1 MNKKILAPLRSYN
14 PNRVFYIYHEYIKMF
29 KKANLDIITIA
40 PASFATLQFLVD
52 NCDGLLLTGGLDV
65 DPAYYHKSLH
75 PKTKKELFELE

>member
-40 PASFATLQFLVD
+40 PASFATLQF
-52 NCDGLLLTGGLDV
+52 
-65 DPAYYHKSLH
+65 
-75 PKTKKELFELE
+75 